1 MEESDEEGEVIVT
14 DFMVMGYKYP
24 GAVEREKER

>member
-14 DFMVMGYKYP
+14 DFVVMGYKYP
-24 GAVEREKER
+24 GAAEEER